1 MVVSNPSI
9 SFTSTSYIFFLVIF
23 DAGTRYANS
32 VFGLSIPSITG
43 LKKNGYLLLMGTTL
57 SVNIFLAS
65 IPVLDRIPIL
75 EFFASVAVFTTSDE
89 HMNENPE
96 RRIFKYIIPK
106 DLSSATHASQ
116 NM

>member
-1 MVVSNPSI
+1 M
-9 SFTSTSYIFFLVIF
+9 FFLVIF

-43 LKKNGYLLLMGTTL
+43 LKKNGNLLLIGTTL

-65 IPVLDRIPIL
+65 IPVLDRMPTL
-75 EFFASVAVFTTSDE
+75 ESRANVPMFTTSEE

-96 RRIFKYIIPK
+96 RRIFK
-106 DLSSATHASQ
+106 
-116 NM
+116 